1 MLKAYKN
8 LSPRARA
15 GLGAGIIA
23 WSLAGTYLSD
33 RAEETFGFAPS
44 DQDREALWKWAP
56 KITAV
61 EKPKPSPDG
70 RPRPFASH
78 LQPSKGL
85 AWIGIKQQLLVTP
98 SAQLGAWL
106 FFMSSIIT
114 RKAESL
120 NIVQFHGCRA

>member
-1 MLKAYKN
+1 MKN
-8 LSPRARA
+8 
-15 GLGAGIIA
+15 GLDVLYG
-23 WSLAGTYLSD
+23 
-33 RAEETFGFAPS
+33 R
-44 DQDREALWKWAP
+44 
-56 KITAV
+56 TAV
-61 EKPKPSPDG
+61 HQCALCNFSTMYYLLVDWLG
-70 RPRPFASH
+70 GWAVGRPFASH